1 VAKACPDSPWDPGC
15 EPGVL
20 GRRCISS
27 GRTSQTR
34 VRSEA
39 GTLLFSFSFTQIK
52 ASFNSDGT
60 DLLLFR
66 TFTARLCIFDFDQA
80 GERPKWEGV
89 VSKPFRLP
97 ALLSA

>member
-1 VAKACPDSPWDPGC
+1 
-15 EPGVL
+15 
-20 GRRCISS
+20 
-27 GRTSQTR
+27 
-34 VRSEA
+34 
-39 GTLLFSFSFTQIK
+39 
-52 ASFNSDGT
+52 
-60 DLLLFR
+60 LLLFR